1 LGYADPRA
9 IRDGLKEERS
19 IPSMTLLKHSPAV
32 ATPESEAVDFAA
44 FLDMIIEN
52 RVVIAT
58 VTVLFLVAG
67 ALYAWLTPPIY
78 EAAIMM
84 QVEEDR
90 DTGAIKGMLG
100 DVPSLMDVKSPA
112 EAAMQILGSRL
123 VLSRSVDALR
133 LYIGARPRRFPL
145 IGGWI
150 SRQGEGLSRPGILGI
165 GGYAWGSEAIDVGA
179 FDVPPRD
186 EGRRRYTLRVLQGG
200 RYALRGDGIEG
211 EAIGRVGVVER
222 FAARSGPISLWVKRI
237 DAQEGIVF
245 ELTRHSFQQTVTQ
258 LRKALAIIEKG
269 RQSGVIE
276 ATMESDD
283 PELLSETLNEI
294 GRQYLRQNIETK
306 AEQAEKSLDFLVAQQ
321 PEMKRQLEEAED
333 RYNAYRNTHSIIDL
347 SEEGK
352 VVLQRSAEAESKL
365 LQLRQ
370 KREELAMRY
379 MPSHPSLIAIDG
391 QIAEAQRAAGELAGR
406 IKQIPLSE
414 QSALRLER
422 DMRVDTNLYVSLLN
436 NIEQLK
442 LLKASRI
449 GNVRLIDRA
458 DVPQLPV
465 KPRKLM
471 VVGLAALAGVFA
483 GVGLAYSRDALLRGI
498 TDVTALES
506 HSGLPVYAAVP
517 YSKQQEDL
525 TRKMIGTVQGED
537 LLLAT
542 RHPHDPAIESLRSL
556 RTALQ
561 FAMLEARNN
570 IVLLTGPSPGIG
582 KSFVSANLSAV
593 LAASGKRVLLIDG
606 DLRAGHLN
614 RYFGEPDGVGLS
626 DAIAGG
632 VDYGAAIRER
642 VRPNLDFMPTGA
654 APLNPAELLLSKRW
668 VELVHAVSARYDIV
682 LIDAAPVIPVSDAG
696 IMAPVAGTVFL
707 LARFAQTRLGEITES
722 AKRLAQGGSRVSGLL
737 FDGVKPR
744 GYGYAY
750 GGKYGD
756 YRYVAYRYDREGM
769 EHKVS
774 R

>member
-1 LGYADPRA
+1 
-9 IRDGLKEERS
+9 
-19 IPSMTLLKHSPAV
+19 MTLLKHLPAI
-32 ATPESEAVDFAA
+32 TSPESKAVDFAE
-44 FLDMIIEN
+44 FLDILVEN
-52 RVVIAT
+52 RAAISIVTALFVI
-58 VTVLFLVAG
+58 VG

-90 DTGAIKGMLG
+90 DPGIIKGMLD
-100 DVPSLMDVKSPA
+100 DVPSLMDMKSPA

-133 LYIGARPRRFPL
+133 LYIAAGPRRFPL

-150 SRQGEGLSRPGILGI
+150 ARQSGGLSRPGILGI
-165 GGYAWGSEAIDVGA
+165 GGYAWGGEAIDVGA
-179 FDVPPRD
+179 FDVPPHSENRC
-186 EGRRRYTLRVLQGG
+186 YTLQVLKGG

-222 FAARSGPISLWVKRI
+222 FAARSGSISLWVKRI
-237 DAQEGIVF
+237 DAQDGIVF
-245 ELTRHSFQQTVTQ
+245 ELTRHSFQQTVTG
-258 LRKALAIIEKG
+258 LRKALSIVEKG
-269 RQSGVIE
+269 RQSGVVE
-276 ATMESDD
+276 ATMQSDD

-294 GRQYLRQNIETK
+294 GRQYLRQNIEAK
-306 AEQAEKSLDFLVAQQ
+306 AEQAKKSLEFLVAQQ

-352 VVLQRSAEAESKL
+352 VILQRSAEAESKL
-365 LQLRQ
+365 LELKQ
-370 KREELAMRY
+370 KRDELAMRY
-379 MPSHPSLIAIDG
+379 MPQHPSLIAIDG
-391 QIAEAQRAAGELAGR
+391 QIAEAQRAAGDLTGR

-471 VVGLAALAGVFA
+471 VIGLASLAGVFA
-483 GVGLAYSRDALLRGI
+483 GVGLAFSRDAFLRGI
-498 TDVTALES
+498 TDASALES
-506 HSGLPVYAAVP
+506 QSGLPVYAAVP
-517 YSKQQEDL
+517 YSKQQESL
-525 TRKMIGTVQGED
+525 TRKMKAAVHGED

-542 RHPHDPAIESLRSL
+542 RHQNDPAIESLRSL
-556 RTALQ
+556 RTGLQ

-614 RYFGEPDGVGLS
+614 QYFGEPDAVGLS

-632 VDYGAAIRER
+632 VDYAIAIRQR
-642 VRPNLDFMPTGA
+642 VRPNLDFLPRGT

-668 VELVHAVSARYDIV
+668 IELVHAVSARYDIV
-682 LIDAAPVIPVSDAG
+682 LIDSAPVIPVSDAG
-696 IMAPVAGTVFL
+696 IIAPVAGTVFL
-707 LARFAQTRLGEITES
+707 LARFAQTRFGEISES
-722 AKRLAQGGSRVSGLL
+722 VKRLAQGGSGVNGLIL
-737 FDGVKPR
+737 DGVKPR
-744 GYGYAY
+744 RYGYGY
-750 GGKYGD
+750 GGKYVD
-756 YRYVAYRYDREGM
+756 YRYVAYRRET
-769 EHKVS
+769 EENHSIS

>member
-1 LGYADPRA
+1 LGYAHPRA

-19 IPSMTLLKHSPAV
+19 IPSMTPLKHSPAV
-32 ATPESEAVDFAA
+32 ATPEAEAVDFAA
-44 FLDMIIEN
+44 LLDLIIEN
-52 RVVIAT
+52 RVLIAT
-58 VTVLFLVAG
+58 VTALFLVAG

-133 LYIGARPRRFPL
+133 LYIAASPRRFPL
-145 IGGWI
+145 IGRWI
-150 SRQGEGLSRPGILGI
+150 ARQGEGLSRPGILGI

-186 EGRRRYTLRVLQGG
+186 VGRRYTLLVLQGG

-211 EAIGRVGVVER
+211 EVIGRIGVVER

-245 ELTRHSFQQTVTQ
+245 ELTRYSFQKTVMQ
-258 LRKALAIIEKG
+258 LRKALAILEKG

-276 ATMESDD
+276 ATMQSDD

-294 GRQYLRQNIETK
+294 GRQYLRQNIESK
-306 AEQAEKSLDFLVAQQ
+306 AEQAEKSLEFLVAQQ
-321 PEMKRQLEEAED
+321 PQMKRQLEEVED

-365 LQLRQ
+365 LQLKQ

-391 QIAEAQRAAGELAGR
+391 QIAEAQRAAGELTGR

-449 GNVRLIDRA
+449 GNVHLIDRA

-471 VVGLAALAGVFA
+471 VVGLAALTGVFA
-483 GVGLAYSRDALLRGI
+483 GLGLVFLRDALLRGI

-506 HSGLPVYAAVP
+506 HSGLPVYATVP

-525 TRKMIGTVQGED
+525 TRKMIAMVQGED
-537 LLLAT
+537 VLLAT

-606 DLRAGHLN
+606 DLRAGHLD
-614 RYFGEPDGVGLS
+614 RYFGEPNGVGLS

-632 VDYGAAIRER
+632 VEYGAAIREC
-642 VRPNLDFMPTGA
+642 VRPNLDFIPTGA

-707 LARFAQTRLGEITES
+707 LARFEQTRLGEITES

-750 GGKYGD
+750 GGKYSD
-756 YRYVAYRYDREGM
+756 YRYGAYRYEREGM